1 LFELENFFKME
12 ILIKTGQF
20 FLSLSILIILHELG
34 HFMFARL
41 FKTRVEK
48 FYLFF
53 NPWFTLFKVRKG
65 DTEFGLG
72 WLPLGGYVKI
82 SGMIDE
88 SMDKDQMSQE
98 PKPWEF
104 RSKPAWQRLLIMLGG
119 VMVNFVLA
127 FFIYSLIL
135 FAWGS
140 SYLPAENLTYGI
152 HADSLGREIGLQHGD
167 KIVSLDNRKVEQ
179 YHQIIPAIA
188 LDNVRT
194 IRVERDGELVDIA
207 VPDEVVPQLLAG
219 RPFMGLRYPFVVN
232 GFPAGSKARDAG
244 LIEGDRIVGLNS
256 QELPFFNEFSEQ
268 LQKYKDQEIIIN
280 VERDNKLVDIPV
292 KVTPEGHIGVY
303 AAGLREFFEFRRIE
317 YSFLAAIPAGV
328 TKGFETF
335 SSYLKQLKMIF
346 SPQTGAY
353 KSLGGFI
360 TIGSIFQPVWDW
372 QAFWEITAFLS
383 IVLAIMNILPIPA
396 LDGGHVMFLLY
407 EMASGR
413 KPSDKFLEYAQITG
427 MLLLL
432 SLLLYANGN
441 DIVRMFR

>member
-1 LFELENFFKME
+1 ME
-12 ILIKTGQF
+12 ILIKAAQF

-34 HFMFARL
+34 HFLFARL

-53 NPWFTLFKVRKG
+53 NPWFTLFKVKKG

-98 PKPWEF
+98 PKPYEF

-127 FFIYSLIL
+127 FFIYSLML
-135 FAWGS
+135 FYWGE

-152 HADSLGREIGLQHGD
+152 HADSLAREIGLHHGD
-167 KIVSLDNRKVEQ
+167 HIVSLDNRAVDDFQ
-179 YHQIIPAIA
+179 QIVPTIA

-194 IRVERDGELVDIA
+194 IQVMRDGALVNVN
-207 VPDEVVPQLLAG
+207 VPEAVVPKLLAG
-219 RPFMGLRYPFVVN
+219 TSFIDLRFPCEIG
-232 GFPAGSKARDAG
+232 GFSSESVAREAGFQ
-244 LIEGDRIVGLNS
+244 EGDRVLELND
-256 QELPFFNEFSEQ
+256 QELPFFYEFREH
-268 LQKYKDQEIIIN
+268 LMEYRNQEVTVT
-280 VERDNKLVDIPV
+280 VERNGSFVDIPV
-292 KVTPEGHIGVY
+292 MVPDEGLIGVVPS
-303 AAGLREFFEFRRIE
+303 GLMQYFEVRTLE
-317 YSFLAAIPAGV
+317 YSFLGSIPAGIS
-328 TKGFETF
+328 KGMDTF

-346 SPQTGAY
+346 SPETGAY

-372 QAFWEITAFLS
+372 QAFWSITAFLS
-383 IVLAIMNILPIPA
+383 IVLAIMNVLPIPA

-407 EMASGR
+407 EMVSGR
-413 KPSDKFLEYAQITG
+413 KPSDKFMEYAQLTG

-432 SLLLYANGN
+432 TLILYANGN
-441 DIVRMFR
+441 DIIRMFR

>member
-1 LFELENFFKME
+1 MD
-12 ILIKTGQF
+12 ILIKAAQF

-34 HFMFARL
+34 HFLFARL

-53 NPWFTLFKVRKG
+53 NPWFTLFKVKKG
-65 DTEFGLG
+65 ETEFGLG

-98 PKPWEF
+98 PQPYEF

-127 FFIYSLIL
+127 FFIYSLML
-135 FAWGS
+135 FYWGE

-152 HADSLGREIGLQHGD
+152 HADSLAREIGLRHGD
-167 KIVSLDNRKVEQ
+167 HIVSLDNRAVDDFQ
-179 YHQIIPAIA
+179 QIVPTIA

-194 IRVERDGELVDIA
+194 IQVMRDGNLVTVN
-207 VPDEVVPQLLAG
+207 VPEEVVPQLLAG
-219 RPFMGLRYPFVVN
+219 TPFINLRYPFVIG
-232 GFPAGSKARDAG
+232 GFSSGSVAKEAGFE
-244 LIEGDRIVGLNS
+244 EGDRVLGLNN
-256 QELPFFNEFSEQ
+256 QELGFFYEFREQ
-268 LQKYKDQEIIIN
+268 LMEYRNQEVVVN
-280 VERDNKLVDIPV
+280 VERNETMVDIPV
-292 KVTPEGHIGVY
+292 KVPEEGLIGVVPARLSQY
-303 AAGLREFFEFRRIE
+303 FEVRTLE
-317 YSFLAAIPAGV
+317 YSFLGAIPAGIS
-328 TKGFETF
+328 KGMDTF

-372 QAFWEITAFLS
+372 QAFWSITAFLS
-383 IVLAIMNILPIPA
+383 IVLAIMNVLPIPA

-407 EMASGR
+407 EMVSGR
-413 KPSDKFLEYAQITG
+413 KPSDKFMEYAQLTG

-432 SLLLYANGN
+432 TLILYANGN
-441 DIVRMFR
+441 DIIRLFR